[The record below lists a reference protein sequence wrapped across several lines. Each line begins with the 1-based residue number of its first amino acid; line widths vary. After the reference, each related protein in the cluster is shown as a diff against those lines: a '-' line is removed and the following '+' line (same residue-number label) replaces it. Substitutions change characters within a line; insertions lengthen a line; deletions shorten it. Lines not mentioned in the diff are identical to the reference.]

1 MKRLLLAPGR
11 ALTGCACV
19 LAVALAG
26 CTGTAANNGSSVAGG
41 TLRIWAS
48 EPPNPT
54 SEQTDVLK
62 AEQLALQ
69 QERNRVGNFTV
80 KLVTAQGNQLSDN
93 ARAAIVDPTTIAYL
107 GELVPG
113 TSGQTIGITN
123 AQDILQVSPTDTAVE
138 FTQATPSVSGSPDLY
153 YESLSANGRTF
164 ARVVPTD
171 KLEAKALVG
180 EMHAIGVKRLYAR
193 SDSTEAKLIEGDL
206 SAVGITAASTMAGAD
221 GVLFAGNSV
230 GDAAQ
235 LFNQA
240 ATSNP
245 AVKLFGTSALATN
258 SLVAKLSPAA
268 RRELYVSSPGF
279 TSAQLPSNFVSAFKG
294 AYGHAPATQA
304 IFGYEAMA
312 AVLATLQKA
321 GSSANNRGTVVKDFF
336 AIRNRN
342 SPLGTYSID
351 KNGDI
356 SFANGAPFVLE
367 RVKGGKL
374 EAVQKLG

>member
-1 MKRLLLAPGR
+1 
-11 ALTGCACV
+11 
-19 LAVALAG
+19 
-26 CTGTAANNGSSVAGG
+26 
-41 TLRIWAS
+41 
-48 EPPNPT
+48 
-54 SEQTDVLK
+54 
-62 AEQLALQ
+62 
-69 QERNRVGNFTV
+69 
-80 KLVTAQGNQLSDN
+80 
-93 ARAAIVDPTTIAYL
+93 
-107 GELVPG
+107 
-113 TSGQTIGITN
+113 
-123 AQDILQVSPTDTAVE
+123 
-138 FTQATPSVSGSPDLY
+138 VSGSPDLY

-180 EMHAIGVKRLYAR
+180 EMQAIGVKRLYAR

-245 AVKLFGTSALATN
+245 AVKLFATSALATN